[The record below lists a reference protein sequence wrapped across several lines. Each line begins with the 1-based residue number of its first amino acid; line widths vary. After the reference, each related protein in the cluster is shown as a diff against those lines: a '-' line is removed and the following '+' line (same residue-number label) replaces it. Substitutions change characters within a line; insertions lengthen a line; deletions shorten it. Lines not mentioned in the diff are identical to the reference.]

1 MEVKNETINSEIEIE
16 DISTFNQNYKEL
28 KKQYKSRPFLNK
40 YQKTQIISERS
51 QQLANGAISLLSDPE
66 SYNSVYEIAQEELRQ
81 NKIPF
86 IICIPFSDKYEY
98 WKLEDLTII

>member
-40 YQKTQIISERS
+40 YQKQ
-51 QQLANGAISLLSDPE
+51 
-66 SYNSVYEIAQEELRQ
+66 
-81 NKIPF
+81 
-86 IICIPFSDKYEY
+86 
-98 WKLEDLTII
+98 

>member
-40 YQKTQIISERS
+40 YQKILSS
-51 QQLANGAISLLSDPE
+51 LNNHNYSYQL
-66 SYNSVYEIAQEELRQ
+66 
-81 NKIPF
+81 
-86 IICIPFSDKYEY
+86 
-98 WKLEDLTII
+98 LTIFFLFLYLQSLVLLNVN